1 MFPHHPTSL
10 CPSKIKIKIK
20 LRKEKKNSINDLQPS
35 NKNLTHL
42 TPQTNVDLHRWC
54 RSLYNHAWSNKL
66 MHIIMLQRKKRKE
79 KVHSIMFMVMMLG
92 NNILRVVH

>member
-1 MFPHHPTSL
+1 MFPPHPHLPLSF
-10 CPSKIKIKIK
+10 KNKNKNQIKK
-20 LRKEKKNSINDLQPS
+20 RKKNSINDLQPS

-66 MHIIMLQRKKRKE
+66 MYIIMLQRKKRKE

-92 NNILRVVH
+92 NNIFRVVH